1 MASHTPDTD
10 HRIDAMDGVTLI
22 INDHRIIEG
31 LFDDYE
37 AAGDAQARLGYAAK
51 ISEELSLH
59 ATAEEH
65 ALYPAVRR
73 TLPDGEDHEAHSL
86 TEHQEARRFLEQ
98 LEATPVDDDAFDRDM
113 RDLIDRMRHHHAEEE
128 RDLLHPL
135 RDALDHEGRQRLGR
149 QIRRAKREA
158 PVRPT
163 VDSGAGAATRDE
175 LAERA
180 RALGIEGRSEMD
192 AEELSEAIER
202 GKDG

>member
-1 MASHTPDTD
+1 MSDDTD
-10 HRIDAMDGVTLI
+10 RRIDAMDGVTLI

-31 LFDDYE
+31 LFDGYE
-37 AAGDAQARLGYAAK
+37 AADDAEGRLGYAAK
-51 ISEELSLH
+51 IAEELSLH

-73 TLPDGEDHEAHSL
+73 TLPDGDEHEAHSL
-86 TEHQEARRFLEQ
+86 EEHQEARRFLAQ
-98 LEATPVDDDAFDRDM
+98 LEATPVDDDGFDRDM
-113 RDLIDRMRHHHAEEE
+113 RHLIERMRHHHAEEE

-135 RDALDHEGRQRLGR
+135 RDALDDEGRQRLGR

-163 VDSGAGAATRDE
+163 ADSGAGAATRDE
-175 LAERA
+175 LYERA
-180 RALGIEGRSEMD
+180 QALDVHGRSGMD

-202 GKDG
+202 GDE